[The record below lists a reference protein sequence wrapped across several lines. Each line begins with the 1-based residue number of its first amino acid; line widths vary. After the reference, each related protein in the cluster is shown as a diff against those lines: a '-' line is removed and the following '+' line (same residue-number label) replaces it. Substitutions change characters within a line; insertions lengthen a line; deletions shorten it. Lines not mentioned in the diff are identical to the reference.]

1 MSGANLLQLLS
12 LAAIWGASF
21 LFMRLAVPALGPA
34 WLIEARVLLGAL
46 LLWAVARTLR
56 LRLDLHAQGRHF
68 LVLGLFNT
76 ALPFL
81 LFAYA
86 ARTLPA
92 SLLSILNATG
102 PIWGALI
109 AALWQRSPLR
119 PRAML
124 GLLLGVAGV
133 ALLMGAD
140 PAALQP
146 GAGWAIAATLGAT
159 CCYGLASNY
168 ARVASTPGPLAN
180 AHGSMWAAVLWL
192 SPLLAWAPM
201 PEEPTTGVLGA
212 VLALGLLCTGVA
224 YLLYFRLVA
233 DIGAAPA
240 LTVGFLIPLF
250 GVLWGWLFLNEP
262 VGWHTLLGGVVVVL
276 GTALATGFDPRALRA
291 RRPAEHEG
299 MPR

>member
-1 MSGANLLQLLS
+1 MPLASLLQLLL
-12 LAAIWGASF
+12 LAAIWGSSF
-21 LFMRLAVPALGPA
+21 LFMRVTVPLLGPA
-34 WLIEARVLLGAL
+34 WLIEFRVLLGAVF
-46 LLWAVARTLR
+46 LWAVARWLR
-56 LRLDLHAQGRHF
+56 QPLAWRGQGRHYA
-68 LVLGLFNT
+68 LLGLFNT

-109 AALWQRSPLR
+109 AAVWQRTPLR
-119 PRAML
+119 PRAAL
-124 GLLLGVAGV
+124 GMVLGVAGV
-133 ALLMGAD
+133 VLLLGLDA
-140 PAALQP
+140 AALQS

-168 ARVASTPGPLAN
+168 ARVAPTQGPLAN
-180 AHGSMWAAVLWL
+180 AQGSMWAAVLWVL
-192 SPLLAWAPM
+192 PLLPWLPAPAT
-201 PEEPTTGVLGA
+201 PGPTALAMVA
-212 VLALGLLCTGVA
+212 ALGLLCTGVA

-250 GVLWGWLFLNEP
+250 GVLWGWLFLGEA
-262 VGWHTLLGGVVVVL
+262 VGWHTLAGGLVVL
-276 GTALATGFDPRALRA
+276 VGTALVTGFDPRTLWA
-291 RRPAEHEG
+291 RKEPAHG
-299 MPR
+299 